1 MYGLELFGCFE
12 REHFSFLQDK
22 FMRNMKE
29 EEEED
34 YASVH
39 RDILQYCVPYISV
52 WDWACVPLS
61 WQC

>member
-1 MYGLELFGCFE
+1 MGWNYLGVLKT
-12 REHFSFLQDK
+12 EHFSFLQDR
-22 FMRNMKE
+22 FMRNMD

-39 RDILQYCVPYISV
+39 RDILQHCVPYISV